1 MCVVEFSL
9 FLLRFFFSSLCVNIS
24 CADFGLCLRLFPFW
38 YAMTMIYG
46 QTIVTKFR
54 VFFCIWLF
62 SDELRSG
69 SHKHKRLTTANLK
82 KQDQYLV
89 PMQWWQT
96 TETHTH
102 KPIQGTYF
110 YVSSAN
116 PPSNHRKVVIHSD
129 GLNINIEPKSI
140 SVSNNLQF
148 ASHSIRQM
156 KQRDG
161 KTHSNGYCKS
171 KTVAIKMR
179 QVVSGICD
187 NLAVCYCFDAL
198 WTEKGKNHTHS
209 TRALRNMMGFWYC
222 AVAMQIQQSFRVF
235 RHKIFIT
242 WRLVL
247 GIVWRV
253 LRRAYIL
260 WHSSMFHNISLS
272 LSLSILFRCVP
283 IFSGHNHSSTKK
295 KNSIFIALNFFH
307 GFHSLIRLFRNNA
320 MPYPIQNKYSGFGFE
335 PTKHHAPLLFAFLT
349 QPKPSDAH
357 HSSRLH
363 AE

>member
-1 MCVVEFSL
+1 
-9 FLLRFFFSSLCVNIS
+9 
-24 CADFGLCLRLFPFW
+24 
-38 YAMTMIYG
+38 
-46 QTIVTKFR
+46 
-54 VFFCIWLF
+54 
-62 SDELRSG
+62 
-69 SHKHKRLTTANLK
+69 
-82 KQDQYLV
+82 
-89 PMQWWQT
+89 
-96 TETHTH
+96 
-102 KPIQGTYF
+102 
-110 YVSSAN
+110 
-116 PPSNHRKVVIHSD
+116 
-129 GLNINIEPKSI
+129 
-140 SVSNNLQF
+140 
-148 ASHSIRQM
+148 M

-260 WHSSMFHNISLS
+260 WHSSMFYNISLS

-357 HSSRLH
+357 HSNRLH